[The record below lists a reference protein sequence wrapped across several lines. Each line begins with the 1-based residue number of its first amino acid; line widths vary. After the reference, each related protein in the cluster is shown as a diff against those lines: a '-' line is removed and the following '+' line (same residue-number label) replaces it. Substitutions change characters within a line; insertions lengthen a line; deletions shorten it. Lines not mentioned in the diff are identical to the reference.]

1 MPVKKRGK
9 QHMQSKEFIKKQVKS
24 FVSATNPEQYL
35 ELAESEH
42 SLIILDVPIKDYM
55 LAEIARLVEDNNAR
69 IVRMEAF
76 PLEDGISLL
85 VSLKMDVT
93 DISSVLRSFERF
105 NYNVVYYFMR
115 EGEMNES
122 YEDRLKELML
132 YLDM

>member
-1 MPVKKRGK
+1 
-9 QHMQSKEFIKKQVKS
+9 MQSKEFIKDQVKS
-24 FVSATNPEQYL
+24 FVSATNPEEYL
-35 ELAESEH
+35 ELAEQEH
-42 SLIILDVPIKDYM
+42 SLIILDVPIKDYT

-69 IVRMEAF
+69 IIRMEAF

-85 VSLKMDVT
+85 VSLKMDVS
-93 DISSVLRSFERF
+93 DISAVLRSFERF
-105 NYNVVYYFMR
+105 SYNVVYYFMR